1 MFRTLYAKLAAVL
14 ALLTVFLGLA
24 YGLFSLYAGQ
34 LFLQEITQRLNRDLA
49 RQLLVQQNLGDGE
62 ELRPEEIKKLFSHY
76 MHINP
81 AIEIYLLDTEGNII
95 AFEAP
100 QMKIKR
106 DRVSLEPIKQFIRG
120 EIEYPLVGDDPRSLD
135 KQKTF
140 TAAAYPF
147 MGEPHQYLYIV
158 LGGEDYDNIRALLH
172 DSYFLQISLT
182 AVIATAVFGLLTGL
196 FLFNLLTRRL
206 DLLSRLMSAFRQ
218 GEFRHFSPYS
228 GTQKENRRD
237 EIDELGE
244 SYNEMAG
251 RIIEQMQALEEKDS
265 LRRNL
270 VANVSHDLRTP
281 LASLQGYLETL
292 KLKSEGLPAEEQQH
306 YLDIA
311 YSHGLRLTQLV
322 SELFELSKLDARE
335 TLPEMEQVCLGEL
348 VMDTAQKFKLKA
360 EERGMT
366 LSTEIAE
373 GLPFVAADI
382 AMLNHVL
389 ENLVGN
395 ALDHTEDGGTIRIQ
409 LINEESNVRVIVCNS
424 GDAISDEEMP
434 HLFERFYQSPKN
446 RHGKGAGLGLAI
458 VKRIVELHGS
468 EIGVER
474 VGGENCFGFGLGVW
488 EKRGSDA

>member
-14 ALLTVFLGLA
+14 ALLLITLGIGYA
-24 YGLFSLYAGQ
+24 LFSLYAGQ
-34 LFLQEITQRLNRDLA
+34 LFLQEVNQRLNRDLA

-62 ELRPEEIKKLFSHY
+62 ALHAEEIKQLFSYY

-81 AIEIYLLDTEGNII
+81 AIEIYLLDTEGTIL

-106 DRVSLEPIKQFIRG
+106 ERVSVEPIKQFISG
-120 EIEYPLVGDDPRSLD
+120 EIAYPLLGDDPRSLD
-135 KQKTF
+135 TQKTF
-140 TAAAYPF
+140 SAAAYPF
-147 MGEPHQYLYIV
+147 KGEPRQYLYVV
-158 LGGEDYDNIRALLH
+158 LGGEDYDNIKALLH

-182 AVIATAVFGLLTGL
+182 AVIATVVFGLLTGL
-196 FLFNLLTRRL
+196 FMFNMLTRRL

-218 GEFRHFSPYS
+218 GEFRHFAPYS
-228 GTQKENRRD
+228 GTQKMHRRD

-244 SYNEMAG
+244 SYNEMAE

-292 KLKSEGLPAEEQQH
+292 KLKGQGLSDTEQQH

-335 TLPEMEQVCLGEL
+335 TLPEMEPVALGEL
-348 VMDTAQKFKLKA
+348 LMDVAQKFQLRS
-360 EERGMT
+360 EEHNIT
-366 LSTEIAE
+366 LTTEIAE

-382 AMLNHVL
+382 AMLDRVL

-395 ALDHTEDGGTIRIQ
+395 ALDHTHEGGTIRIQ
-409 LINEESNVRVIVCNS
+409 LQKEEQQVRVTVCNS
-424 GDAISDEEMP
+424 GDAISEEEMP

-474 VGGENCFGFGLGVW
+474 VEGENCFGFTLGVW
-488 EKRGSDA
+488 EG

>member
-14 ALLTVFLGLA
+14 ALLLITLGIGYA
-24 YGLFSLYAGQ
+24 LFSLYAGQ
-34 LFLQEITQRLNRDLA
+34 LFLQEVNQRLNRDLA
-49 RQLLVQQNLGDGE
+49 RQLLVQQNMGDGE
-62 ELRPEEIKKLFSHY
+62 QLHAEEIQQLFSYY

-81 AIEIYLLDTEGNII
+81 AIEIYLLDTEGKIL

-106 DRVSLEPIKQFIRG
+106 ERVSLQPIKQFLSNDFS
-120 EIEYPLVGDDPRSLD
+120 YPLLGDDPRNENR
-135 KQKTF
+135 KKTF
-140 TAAAYPF
+140 SASAYPLS
-147 MGEPHQYLYIV
+147 GEPQQYLYVV
-158 LGGEDYDNIRALLH
+158 LGGEDYDHIKELLH

-182 AVIATAVFGLLTGL
+182 AVIATAVFGLLVGL

-206 DLLSRLMSAFRQ
+206 DTLSRLMAIFRLSGFKKFQ
-218 GEFRHFSPYS
+218 RYIGNTKPTRH
-228 GTQKENRRD
+228 D
-237 EIDELGE
+237 EIDTLGE
-244 SYNEMAG
+244 SYNEMAE
-251 RIIEQMQALEEKDS
+251 RIIEQMQTLEEKDN

-292 KLKSEGLPAEEQQH
+292 KLKTADLPADERQR

-311 YSHGLRLTQLV
+311 YSHSQRLTQLV

-335 TLPEMEQVCLGEL
+335 SLPEMEPVALGEL
-348 VMDTAQKFKLKA
+348 VMDVAQKFRLKA
-360 EERGMT
+360 EERGIT

-382 AMLNHVL
+382 AMLDRVL

-395 ALDHTEDGGTIRIQ
+395 AITHSNEGGTIRIT
-409 LINEESNVRVIVCNS
+409 LRGEDSSVRVTVCNS
-424 GDAISDEEMP
+424 GEALNEEEIP

-458 VKRIVELHGS
+458 VKRIVELHDS

-474 VGGENCFGFGLGVW
+474 VGGENCFGFSLGV
-488 EKRGSDA
+488 R

>member
-14 ALLTVFLGLA
+14 ALLLITLGIGYA
-24 YGLFSLYAGQ
+24 LFSLYAGQ
-34 LFLQEITQRLNRDLA
+34 LFLQEVNQRLNRDLA
-49 RQLLVQQNLGDGE
+49 RQLLVQQNMGDGE
-62 ELRPEEIKKLFSHY
+62 QLHAEEIQQLFSYY

-81 AIEIYLLDTEGNII
+81 AIEIYLLDTEGKIL

-106 DRVSLEPIKQFIRG
+106 ELVSLQPIKQFLSNDFS
-120 EIEYPLVGDDPRSLD
+120 YPLLGDDPRNENR
-135 KQKTF
+135 KKTF
-140 TAAAYPF
+140 SASAYPLS
-147 MGEPHQYLYIV
+147 GEPQQYLYVV
-158 LGGEDYDNIRALLH
+158 LGGEDYDHIKELLH

-182 AVIATAVFGLLTGL
+182 AVIATAVFGLLVGL

-206 DLLSRLMSAFRQ
+206 DTLSRLMAIFRLS
-218 GEFRHFSPYS
+218 GFKKFHRYIGNTKPTRH
-228 GTQKENRRD
+228 D
-237 EIDELGE
+237 EIDTLGE
-244 SYNEMAG
+244 SYNEMAE
-251 RIIEQMQALEEKDS
+251 RIIEQMQTLEEKDN

-292 KLKSEGLPAEEQQH
+292 KLKTADLPADERQR

-311 YSHGLRLTQLV
+311 YSHSQRLTQLV

-335 TLPEMEQVCLGEL
+335 SLPEMEPVALGEL
-348 VMDTAQKFKLKA
+348 VMDVAQKFRLKA
-360 EERGMT
+360 EERGIT
-366 LSTEIAE
+366 LSTEITE

-382 AMLNHVL
+382 AMLDRVL
-389 ENLVGN
+389 ENLVDN
-395 ALDHTEDGGTIRIQ
+395 AITHSNEGGTIRIT
-409 LINEESNVRVIVCNS
+409 LRGEDSSVRVTVCNS
-424 GDAISDEEMP
+424 GEALNEEEIP

-474 VGGENCFGFGLGVW
+474 VGGENCFGFSLGV
-488 EKRGSDA
+488 R